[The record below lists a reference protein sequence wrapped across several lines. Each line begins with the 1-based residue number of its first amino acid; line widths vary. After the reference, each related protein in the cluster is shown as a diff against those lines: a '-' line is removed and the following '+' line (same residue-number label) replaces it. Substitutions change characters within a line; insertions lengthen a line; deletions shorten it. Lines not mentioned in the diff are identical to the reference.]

1 MLHRK
6 YPPSWEVQR
15 IRVDCGNL
23 VGERLFEHNP
33 IYYTVPF
40 RSDFNLKTVNRLRC
54 RKSSRTDKS
63 LSQVECL
70 FVSPVL
76 KAQCVSSYEAYIS
89 IKTWI
94 MSTTSLDK
102 ELQERLR
109 EASAIGDIEEVK
121 TLVESGVNI
130 NSQNEINGWCVLTLS
145 PQPALG
151 VVFKVYTLIWVFS

>member
-1 MLHRK
+1 
-6 YPPSWEVQR
+6 
-15 IRVDCGNL
+15 
-23 VGERLFEHNP
+23 
-33 IYYTVPF
+33 
-40 RSDFNLKTVNRLRC
+40 
-54 RKSSRTDKS
+54 
-63 LSQVECL
+63 
-70 FVSPVL
+70 
-76 KAQCVSSYEAYIS
+76 
-89 IKTWI
+89 

-151 VVFKVYTLIWVFS
+151 VIFKVYTLI